1 MIELADTTATIQKQF
16 TKIMLTLLAE
26 MGGSKLSQYCQ
37 QERNVV
43 GESTTFYRMAASGT
57 LDEINAYLA
66 DESGQNSGGDTSNFE
81 VSPFFKYAQEILS
94 ELQLK
99 KTNLDLK
106 SSFMKSFIRALER
119 QEDATIITVI
129 EAEVTAARIVA
140 VGDATKSLSDPDQF
154 KLLAQYCRYAVG
166 EMETNDDHGSVNVA
180 LVLSKKDYAALA
192 GAEWFINGDYLKV
205 SPEGMATIA
214 GCELVVC
221 SSAADGSNYILPA
234 NVIGFASFAG
244 GDMARITYLDGK
256 DKWQVVARKSM
267 SAGVSPDESPS
278 ITKFLSNGKFANN

>member
-1 MIELADTTATIQKQF
+1 MADTTATIQKQF

-26 MGGSKLSQYCQ
+26 MGGSKIAKYCQ
-37 QERNVV
+37 EERNVV

-94 ELQLK
+94 ELKLK

-119 QEDATIITVI
+119 QEDATIIEVI
-129 EAEVTAARIVA
+129 EAEVTAARIVPI
-140 VGDATKSLSDPDQF
+140 GDATKSLADPDQF
-154 KLLAQYCRYAVG
+154 KLLTQYCRFAVA
-166 EMETNDDHGSVNVA
+166 EMDVNDDHGKVSVA
-180 LVLSKKDYAALA
+180 LILSKKDYAALG
-192 GAEWFINGDYLKV
+192 GADWFVNGDYLKV
-205 SPEGMATIA
+205 SPEGMKTIM
-214 GCELVVC
+214 GCELIVC
-221 SSAADGSNYILPA
+221 ASAAAGSNYILPS

-267 SAGVSPDESPS
+267 SAGVSPVESPS
-278 ITKFLSNGKFANN
+278 IKKFLSNGKFAND